1 MCLTYYRNWLIPVL
15 DGTFRALPLQF
26 DCWKGKLVN
35 PQTTK
40 LLELPVEKGHLN
52 YLERL
57 CFFHFQFRWE
67 PSAFLFCCS
76 VSSALNEDSRAC
88 LQLKSGGERGGYL
101 SWSMLFH
108 QECEECLDL
117 CCPHLLSLLNYK
129 TLGSRKL
136 FNENICVVL
145 LEQDI

>member
-1 MCLTYYRNWLIPVL
+1 MCLTHYYRYWLIPVL
-15 DGTFRALPLQF
+15 DGTFRAPPLQF

-40 LLELPVEKGHLN
+40 LLELPLEKGHLN

-67 PSAFLFCCS
+67 PSAFLFYCS

-88 LQLKSGGERGGYL
+88 LRVRSGGKRGGYL
-101 SWSMLFH
+101 SWSYSIRNVRNVQTSAVHICF
-108 QECEECLDL
+108 L
-117 CCPHLLSLLNYK
+117 CWTVRRRAAETLLMK
-129 TLGSRKL
+129 TFVSC
-136 FNENICVVL
+136 F
-145 LEQDI
+145 